1 MRDDIQKQLAEEER
15 EEIQSKQSPPIHA
28 TTASMFIVMGLDLE
42 HRQ

>member
-15 EEIQSKQSPPIHA
+15 EEIRSERSPPIHA
-28 TTASMFIVMGLDLE
+28 TTASAFIVMGLDLE